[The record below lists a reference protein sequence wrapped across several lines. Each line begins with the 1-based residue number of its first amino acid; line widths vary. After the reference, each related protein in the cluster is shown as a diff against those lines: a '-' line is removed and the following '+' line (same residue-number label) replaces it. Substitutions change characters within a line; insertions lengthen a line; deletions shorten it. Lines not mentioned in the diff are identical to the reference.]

1 MSITKNFNFFN
12 VYNQTQIYKIIPIPK
27 TTFIFFYASFYR
39 IFGLLMH
46 NHPFKGVIMTKIGDR
61 IAQLRKQNGW
71 SQTELAKKIGASR
84 EAIGKYERN
93 EALPSVETAKK
104 IADAF
109 SVTVDYLVDETARPT
124 FDKLTVRRLQDIE
137 ALAPE
142 DRGHLM
148 ALMDAFL
155 RDAKTKKAYA
165 S

>member
-1 MSITKNFNFFN
+1 M
-12 VYNQTQIYKIIPIPK
+12 YNQTQIYKIIPFIK
-27 TTFIFFYASFYR
+27 TTIVFFYASFYR
-39 IFGLLMH
+39 IFGSLMY

-71 SQTELAKKIGASR
+71 SQTELARKIGASR

-124 FDKLTVRRLQDIE
+124 FDKLTVKRLQEIE
-137 ALAPE
+137 ALNPDE
-142 DRGHLM
+142 KGHLM

-155 RDAKTKKAYA
+155 RDARAKKAYA